1 MSNEAFTERVKR
13 ARSDV
18 AENNTDRAQNEPA
31 MSAVSVGQHSGPSI
45 ASGSVKRKQASLL
58 R

>member
-1 MSNEAFTERVKR
+1 MELVDRQPMMSNEAFTERVKR

-31 MSAVSVGQHSGPSI
+31 MSAVSVGQHSGLSI
-45 ASGSVKRKQASLL
+45 ARG
-58 R
+58 